1 VRHALASLTLFLAF
15 LLCFTGT
22 VSGAHTRV
30 DSENHFGVLGPNPNI
45 YSYALGYPDLEP
57 SREFTITGYDPA
69 SGVVFYVRQNPW
81 TKFDPLGL
89 NERYAMGGGGSWVS
103 NRSSHSPGMGQLL
116 APTTMG
122 LGRNRSAWTGSRS
135 GDINHYNT
143 STKPML
149 QTTAGAVIGY
159 SGTMSVLSA
168 PGGAALL
175 ANEVRDEAVDGAAGA
190 LGLPAPVTSL
200 KDVGEL
206 ASGVAKNSEKLVESA
221 FEIKEKMVKLFH
233 KGKLDDGNVDPRRKL
248 SLGTEKESVDALD
261 RPGEV
266 HEFEVPQRKLNEME
280 DNNQLEY
287 RKDYDATTGVQNEE
301 VRIYPPASGELNDYK
316 IEVKKTEYP

>member
-1 VRHALASLTLFLAF
+1 VRRILSSITLLLAF
-15 LLCFTGT
+15 LLCFAGT
-22 VSGAHTRV
+22 ASAAYVDTASKDRVGVSERIPIILTYYVG
-30 DSENHFGVLGPNPNI
+30 SLE
-45 YSYALGYPDLEP
+45 LEP
-57 SREFTITGYDPA
+57 QRGDTIIGYDPA
-69 SGVVFYVRQNPW
+69 TGVVFYVRQNPW

-248 SLGTEKESVDALD
+248 SLGTEKESVEALD